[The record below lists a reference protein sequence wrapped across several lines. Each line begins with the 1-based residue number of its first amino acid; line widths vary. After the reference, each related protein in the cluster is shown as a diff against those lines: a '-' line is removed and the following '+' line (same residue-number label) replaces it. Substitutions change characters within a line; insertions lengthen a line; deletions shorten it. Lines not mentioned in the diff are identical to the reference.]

1 MIACVIVFILIFMYV
16 LVNFD
21 QINRLK
27 STSVTFQVNGALGL
41 IAQAIF
47 DSRSDKTILSCKLVT
62 LSLSQVWP
70 RLWKLSAEFP
80 VDITLYF

>member
-1 MIACVIVFILIFMYV
+1 MERVIACVIVFILIFMYV

-47 DSRSDKTILSCKLVT
+47 DSRSDKTIFIFIM
-62 LSLSQVWP
+62 QIGQF
-70 RLWKLSAEFP
+70 EF
-80 VDITLYF
+80 VSGLAKVVEVKC